1 MEATG
6 QNYSFYFIREYL
18 PPMILFVLCTALSL
32 LLIPVQLLLNR
43 SPKLKRYFKT
53 HFLIKQVFSTLLNK
67 CIDKSG
73 KQIYT
78 ILNYRVPERYK
89 VMMLAMALSMLG
101 AGGVTFC
108 DIYLFED
115 SYICSTDPN
124 LACFPAYPNLTTPRL
139 DCSDTNYLEDNN
151 ITSVI
156 CYRLVYKLGQA
167 TGGALGTIAIN
178 VLFIIIITV
187 LLLKVSN
194 GSESNKRRA
203 VLTIAIQITIVVIML
218 ISVVFQIKVL
228 PAPVYFTHEKGIIL
242 FVASASFEYIIMYST
257 VLFPWWSFSKIN
269 DKDENDKE
277 ESNGEYRRVRG
288 TSIPI

>member
-1 MEATG
+1 
-6 QNYSFYFIREYL
+6 
-18 PPMILFVLCTALSL
+18 MILFVLCTALSL

-43 SPKLKRYFKT
+43 CPKLKRYFKT

-89 VMMLAMALSMLG
+89 VMMLGMALSMLG
-101 AGGVTFC
+101 AGGVTFW

-115 SYICSTDPN
+115 SYTCSIDPN